1 MLKWFFSLFIAS
13 FIFFLQM
20 IICDQFTWIFFIFLS
35 QLPWFILTF
44 TSSLYSHRSYTS
56 QWFYKYQNFIFAL
69 PFSKT
74 LKGFLFFTQARKNF
88 WTANWC
94 QVSKEC
100 CFVFLIST
108 LHFLC
113 PKVKSKSIV
122 YFRWK
127 HLPKQL
133 MELMLAKVLP
143 SRRMNFV
150 GTSRP
155 YSKLVSS
162 GFSVFLVANDP
173 HDCYCANNFLL
184 SYGVT
189 SLASLQ
195 LLLSAISRKKKLKS
209 VTPLFTR

>member
-1 MLKWFFSLFIAS
+1 MT
-13 FIFFLQM
+13 
-20 IICDQFTWIFFIFLS
+20 ICDQFTWNLFIFLS

-44 TSSLYSHRSYTS
+44 VSSLYSHRSYTF

-74 LKGFLFFTQARKNF
+74 LKGFLFFTQASKNF

-94 QVSKEC
+94 KVSIEF

-122 YFRWK
+122 YFRRK

-133 MELMLAKVLP
+133 MELVDACQSPTKQKDEFCW
-143 SRRMNFV
+143 N
-150 GTSRP
+150 
-155 YSKLVSS
+155 K
-162 GFSVFLVANDP
+162 
-173 HDCYCANNFLL
+173 
-184 SYGVT
+184 
-189 SLASLQ
+189 Q
-195 LLLSAISRKKKLKS
+195 II
-209 VTPLFTR
+209 